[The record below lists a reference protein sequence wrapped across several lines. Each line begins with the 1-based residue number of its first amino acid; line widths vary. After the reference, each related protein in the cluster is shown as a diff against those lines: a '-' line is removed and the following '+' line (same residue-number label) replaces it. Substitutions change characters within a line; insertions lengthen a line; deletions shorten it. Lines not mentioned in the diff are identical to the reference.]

1 MSASHLNTRPSTQ
14 TRTSARSAPAPPAPA
29 ASSSAA
35 APRRRPRS
43 APSRAGSGSAH
54 GCSTNLRGGRAQP
67 AVIKVE
73 HSLPLHGALSATR
86 CASSGS
92 APPRHRVVRPRRLEV
107 VPQRAALGGKRGGR
121 CAHA

>member
-35 APRRRPRS
+35 ALRRRPRS

-67 AVIKVE
+67 AAIEFGRSNLRGGRAQPAVIEVGR
-73 HSLPLHGALSATR
+73 SLPLHGALSATR
-86 CASSGS
+86 CASSG
-92 APPRHRVVRPRRLEV
+92 AHR
-107 VPQRAALGGKRGGR
+107 RGTESCSR
-121 CAHA
+121 VDLK